1 MVVECSIANCNID
14 AHVCYPDHCLERS
27 SVCTSFSHFQNWRIF
42 GFTRD
47 AISSSI
53 PLLGYYYQA
62 DFFRLLFG
70 SMRASARTVLRGDVD
85 QALEDDVDQA
95 LIVMTKPSKMMSTRP
110 W

>member
-1 MVVECSIANCNID
+1 MMNGCRMLYCKSQHAC
-14 AHVCYPDHCLERS
+14 PCLLSRS
-27 SVCTSFSHFQNWRIF
+27 LPSHFRNWRIF

-53 PLLGYYYQA
+53 PLLGYYSQA

-70 SMRASARTVLRGDVD
+70 SMRSNFSTRLVLRGDVD